1 MADNMT
7 NVTDAD
13 FQAEVL
19 DTQGPVLVDFWAE
32 WCGPCRAVAPIV
44 AEIASENVDKLK
56 VVKFDVQTNPNTP
69 RQYGIMNIPTLLL
82 FKDGMVAEKI
92 VGYMPKANLWKRL
105 EPHLR

>member
-1 MADNMT
+1 MSENIS

-13 FQAEVL
+13 FQAQVL
-19 DTQGPVLVDFWAE
+19 DAQGPVLVDFWAE

-44 AEIASENVDKLK
+44 EEIANENADKC
-56 VVKFDVQTNPNTP
+56 KFCKLDVQNNPNTP
-69 RQYGIMNIPTLLL
+69 RQYGIMNIPSLVL

-105 EPHLR
+105 EPHLK

>member
-1 MADNMT
+1 MAENMT

-13 FQAEVL
+13 FQTEVL
-19 DTQGPVLVDFWAE
+19 DAQGPVLVDFWAE

-44 AEIASENVDKLK
+44 AEIANENVGKLK
-56 VVKFDVQTNPNTP
+56 VCKFDVQTNPNTP
-69 RQYGIMNIPTLLL
+69 RQYGIMNIPSLLL

-92 VGYMPKANLWKRL
+92 VGYMPKPNLWKRL